1 MQERELKLLFNAG
14 CFTICRAIP
23 VSMAKGWN
31 LKFVTG
37 DEREEVLTLQREE
50 REREFKSLDGAVS
63 VARRI
68 GFDWVR
74 VEIGNLQWEERL
86 SL

>member
-14 CFTICRAIP
+14 CFELCRATPI
-23 VSMAKGWN
+23 SMAKGWT
-31 LKFVTG
+31 LKFG
-37 DEREEVLTLQREE
+37 NKNGSEELLTLQRGL

-63 VARRI
+63 VARKI

-74 VEIGNLQWEERL
+74 VEIGEIQWDEQVE
-86 SL
+86 